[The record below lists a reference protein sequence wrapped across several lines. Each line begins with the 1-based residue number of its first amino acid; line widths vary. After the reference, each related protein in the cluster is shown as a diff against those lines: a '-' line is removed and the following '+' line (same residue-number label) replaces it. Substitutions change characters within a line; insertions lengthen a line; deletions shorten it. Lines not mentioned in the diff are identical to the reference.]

1 MGHRDLLDLDHLDR
15 YVAGD
20 VTLRDE
26 VLAIFED
33 QAEMWLRTLDPLADD
48 QAWRDAAHS
57 LKGAARGVGAWDV
70 GHACEQAEK
79 MIGDARDEAA
89 RQAKLDEIEG
99 HVGRVIEEVRK
110 LRDLSPAS

>member
-1 MGHRDLLDLDHLDR
+1 MAQRDLLDLDHLDR

-26 VLAIFED
+26 VLSIFED
-33 QAEMWLRTLDPLADD
+33 QAAMWLRTLDPKADD

-79 MIGDARDEAA
+79 MVGDARDEAA
-89 RQAKLDEIEG
+89 RQAKLDEIKG
-99 HVGRVIEEVRK
+99 HTARVIAEVRR
-110 LRDLSPAS
+110 LRDL

>member
-20 VTLRDE
+20 TVLRDE
-26 VLAIFED
+26 VLAIFEE
-33 QAEMWLRTLDPLADD
+33 QAATWLRTLDPKADD

-79 MIGDARDEAA
+79 MIGEGRDEVA
-89 RQAKLDEIEG
+89 RGAKLSEIEAN
-99 HVGRVIEEVRK
+99 VTAVIGEVRR
-110 LRDLSPAS
+110 LRDLQA

>member
-33 QAEMWLRTLDPLADD
+33 QAGLWLRTLDPLADD

-57 LKGAARGVGAWDV
+57 LKGASRGVGAWDV

-79 MIGDARDEAA
+79 MVGDARDEAA
-89 RQAKLDEIEG
+89 RQAKLDEIKA
-99 HVGRVIEEVRK
+99 HTAQVVEEVRR
-110 LRDLSPAS
+110 LRDLQGA

>member
-33 QAEMWLRTLDPLADD
+33 QAALWLRTLDPRADD

-57 LKGAARGVGAWDV
+57 LKGASRGVGAWDV

-79 MIGDARDEAA
+79 MVGEQRCEAA
-89 RQAKLDEIEG
+89 REAKLDEIKG
-99 HVGRVIEEVRK
+99 HTARVIEEVRR
-110 LRDLSPAS
+110 LRDL

>member
-1 MGHRDLLDLDHLDR
+1 MAQRDLLDLDHLDR

-20 VTLRDE
+20 PTLRDE
-26 VLAIFED
+26 VLAIFAD
-33 QAEMWLRTLDPLADD
+33 QAAMWLRTLDPAADD

-79 MIGDARDEAA
+79 MIGDARCEDA
-89 RQAKLDEIEG
+89 RRAKLAEIES
-99 HVGRVIEEVRK
+99 HVGKVIGEVRR
-110 LRDLSPAS
+110 LRDLTS

>member
-1 MGHRDLLDLDHLDR
+1 MAQRDLLDLDHLDR

-26 VLAIFED
+26 VLSIFED
-33 QAEMWLRTLDPLADD
+33 QAAMWLRTLDPKADD

-79 MIGDARDEAA
+79 MVGEARDEGA
-89 RQAKLDEIEG
+89 RTAKLAEIEAN
-99 HVGRVIEEVRK
+99 VTKVIAEVRR
-110 LRDLSPAS
+110 LRDLQS